1 MEAQVQQYGYL
12 WDGTAPQWALMNV
25 GASGSEPEY
34 LIVNTDAKAAKLIE
48 NNLDA
53 DEVVK
58 RMLAAGVRVLTPAEF
73 QAN

>member
-25 GASGSEPEY
+25 GASG
-34 LIVNTDAKAAKLIE
+34 AKAAKLIE

>member
-1 MEAQVQQYGYL
+1 
-12 WDGTAPQWALMNV
+12 MNV